1 MKSESARDLYA
12 YALRRFLEANGW
24 GSEEEALRFLRRGRG
39 RVERALINFI
49 AYGQQFG
56 WAPKSIRLY
65 LSGLRSWLEYN
76 EVKVNWMKVKP
87 FIPKK
92 QAVRNQRA
100 LTKSELKMILPYL
113 RPAKKLCVWFMAV
126 TGTRL
131 SEALNLKVKD
141 LDLNSD
147 PPRAKV
153 KNAKTSGSRIVF
165 IPRDLAQ
172 ELREWVKDK
181 PPEAAVFPS
190 EWDPMKPPDKKH
202 IQDAFLNACK
212 KAGIAK
218 RDSSGKGW
226 ELSTHSCRRAF
237 KTWLTNVGMNGLV
250 IEILMG
256 HDVGIDRSY
265 YKPSEKELAEEW
277 KKFEKYLLLEGEEPE
292 AEKLRNELEKLR
304 KRVKELESR
313 YAEDEALRLLIME
326 NKLLK
331 ALMFDPSKKSVVEKE
346 LKKIRRQLA
355 DLKPLISEE
364 EWKRLEELASVY
376 S

>member
-1 MKSESARDLYA
+1 MKSRSARELYR
-12 YALRRFLEANGW
+12 YALEKFFEVNGW
-24 GSEEEALRFLRRGRG
+24 SSEDEAVRFLRRGRG
-39 RVERALINFI
+39 RVEKALINFI
-49 AYGQQFG
+49 TFGKHMG

-76 EVKVNWMKVKP
+76 EIKVNWMKVKP

-92 QAVRNQRA
+92 KAVRNQRA

-113 RPAKKLCVWFMAV
+113 RPAKRLCVWFMTV
-126 TGTRL
+126 TGARL

-141 LDLNSD
+141 LKLDAD
-147 PPRAKV
+147 PPRAKI
-153 KNAKTSGSRIVF
+153 KNAKTGGTRIVF
-165 IPRDLAQ
+165 IPRDLAD
-172 ELREWVKDK
+172 ELREWVKDR
-181 PPEAAVFPS
+181 PPNAAVFPS
-190 EWDPMKPPDKKH
+190 ERNPMKPPDKKH

-237 KTWLTNVGMNGLV
+237 KTWLTNVGMNGLM

-277 KKFEKYLLLEGEEPE
+277 KKYEKYLLLEGEEPE
-292 AEKLRNELEKLR
+292 AEKLRAELEALR
-304 KRVKELESR
+304 KRLRELESR
-313 YAEDEALRLLIME
+313 YAEDEALRLLIHE
-326 NKLLK
+326 SKLLK
-331 ALMFDPSKKSVVEKE
+331 ALAFNPGKRHVIEKE
-346 LKKIRRQLA
+346 LKKVRNQLA
-355 DLKPLISEE
+355 ELKQVISPEK
-364 EWKRLEELASVY
+364 WKQLEELADVY